1 MEEELTIRSAS
12 SERRKE
18 MRSFIEKYPEL
29 LDLGEDEVKVYKLL
43 NEVGESSAKVI
54 SARAKIP
61 YSRIHAVLY
70 RLQQEELVVSR
81 GETPKLFGLR
91 FKDPELS
98 KLWPSKRAKPGKASG
113 G

>member
-1 MEEELTIRSAS
+1 MS
-12 SERRKE
+12 S
-18 MRSFIEKYPEL
+18 FVEKHPEL
-29 LDLGEDEVKVYKLL
+29 LGLGEDEVKVYKLL

-54 SARAKIP
+54 STQANIP

-70 RLQQEELVVSR
+70 RMQQEELLISR
-81 GETPKLFGLR
+81 GETPKLFALR

-98 KLWPSKRAKPGKASG
+98 KLWPGKRGSRGRTSG

>member
-1 MEEELTIRSAS
+1 MG
-12 SERRKE
+12 
-18 MRSFIEKYPEL
+18 SFVEKYPEL
-29 LDLGEDEVKVYKLL
+29 LDLGEDEVKVYRLL

-54 SARAKIP
+54 SAQTRIP

-70 RLQQEELVVSR
+70 RLRQEDLVISR
-81 GETPKLFGLR
+81 GETPKLFCLR

-98 KLWPSKRAKPGKASG
+98 KLWPGKCTKKGKASG